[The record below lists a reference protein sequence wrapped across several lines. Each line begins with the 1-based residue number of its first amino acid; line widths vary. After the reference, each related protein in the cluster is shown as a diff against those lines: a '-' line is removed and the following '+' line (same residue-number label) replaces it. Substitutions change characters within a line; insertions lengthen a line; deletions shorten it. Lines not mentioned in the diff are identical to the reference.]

1 MLKTLTRLIVKYYA
15 FVGILGTLLGF
26 IGTYYTILLYQNL
39 RTDVEELLPS
49 TARSI
54 VDLNEV
60 TRRLDA
66 IDNIVTLIFSKDTK
80 ASKKFVTDLAE
91 NLNRVPKKIVSSI
104 EYRIDREIQ
113 FFSDRRA
120 LLMELPDLEKVNHFV
135 HDRIDYEKE
144 LYNPLNIF
152 SEKRLQEPKLDF
164 NQLLKKYEGQA
175 SAYAK
180 FPDGYY
186 ATPDEKVRI
195 LVAYMPG
202 KGIEAAHQLRSAIDQ
217 AITNLNPKA
226 YAPDMEIRF
235 TGNIQNLIEENAALI
250 ADLVAST
257 IIVLLLV
264 TAAMLL
270 FYRSLLATM
279 ALVWSL
285 FMGTF
290 WTFGV
295 AYFAVGYLNANSA
308 FLASIVVGNGIN
320 FGIILLAR
328 YLEEVRKGGEHD
340 QAISL
345 SMTATA
351 TSTWTAALAA
361 GLSYG
366 SLILTD
372 FRGFKQFGVIG
383 LFGMILCWISA
394 YTLMPAYLTFFSL
407 IRKGTPITSSARQAR
422 FAGWIASGVEK
433 FPLLIWGTSLI
444 LLISS
449 VLAFRNIREGVIEVD
464 LNALRD
470 KWSMEKG
477 SGYYSKYIDDVFQHG
492 LSPMVILPHSRE
504 QARRIA
510 AAFKAKKAAEGKDT
524 LFTTVQNLDD
534 FIPDDQSKKIT
545 LLKEIRGQLP
555 PKVIER
561 LPSADKNLISTFLK
575 PEGFQ
580 PFTDLNLPPTLF
592 GKFKEKDGS
601 YGKMVL
607 VDKVLGHGTDRID
620 VQIPFV
626 QEVRQIVDSVAPG
639 TPIAGQLP
647 VTADMIEAVM
657 RDGPRATLFA
667 FLAVLVLVV
676 LLFRRIRVIG
686 QVLFALILGILW
698 LAGAILGFHLK
709 INFLNFIALPIT
721 FGIGIDYGVNIFQRY
736 REEGEG
742 TIANVVRNTGGAV
755 LLSSLTTIIGYS
767 SLLIAG
773 NQAFVSFGRLAVLG
787 EITCVVAAVISMP
800 AFLRYLEVRKKPSA
814 SAADAQ
820 QNDHCV
826 TA

>member
-1 MLKTLTRLIVKYYA
+1 MFKTLTRLIVKYWA
-15 FVGILGTLLGF
+15 VVGFLGTVLGF
-26 IGTYYTILLYQNL
+26 TGAFYTVLLYKNL

-60 TRRLDA
+60 THRLEA
-66 IDNIVTLIFSKDTK
+66 IDNIVTLVFSKDKK

-91 NLNRVPKKIVSSI
+91 LLDSTPKNVISGV
-104 EYRIDREIQ
+104 EYRIDREIK
-113 FFSDRRA
+113 FFSARRA
-120 LLMELPDLEKVNHFV
+120 LLMETSDIEKIDQFI
-135 HDRIDYEKE
+135 HDRINYEKE

-152 SEKRLQEPKLDF
+152 SEKQIDEPRFNF
-164 NQLLKKYEGQA
+164 NQLLKKYEKQA
-175 SAYAK
+175 SSFSK

-186 ATPDEKVRI
+186 ATPDEAVRI
-195 LVAYMPG
+195 VVAYMPG
-202 KGIEAAHQLRSAIDQ
+202 KGIDAAHQLRSAIDK
-217 AITNLNPKA
+217 AIATLQPKT
-226 YAPDMEIRF
+226 YSNDLEIHF

-257 IIVLLLV
+257 IIVLLMV
-264 TAAMLL
+264 TGAMLL
-270 FYRSLLATM
+270 FYRSLLGTM

-290 WTFGV
+290 WTFGI

-328 YLEEVRKGGEHD
+328 YLEEVRGGRKSD
-340 QAISL
+340 DAIL
-345 SMTATA
+345 VSMQATA

-372 FRGFKQFGVIG
+372 FRGFKQFGMIG
-383 LFGMILCWISA
+383 LFGMVLCWISA
-394 YTLMPAYLTFFSL
+394 YTLMPAYLTFFSR
-407 IRKGTPITSSARQAR
+407 IRNGKPIVSRLRRAHFSE
-422 FAGWIASGVEK
+422 WIATGVEK
-433 FPLLIWGTSLI
+433 HPLWIWGLSCLLITASI
-444 LLISS
+444 LT
-449 VLAFRNIREGVIEVD
+449 FRNVSEGVIEVD

-470 KWSMEKG
+470 KWSMEHG

-492 LSPMVILPHSRE
+492 LSPMVILPHSRD
-504 QARRIA
+504 QARKIA
-510 AAFKAKKAAEGKDT
+510 AAFKAKKASEGKDS
-524 LFTTVQNLDD
+524 LFTTIQQLDD
-534 FIPDDQSKKIT
+534 FIPKEQNKKIG
-545 LLKEIRGQLP
+545 LLKEIQSQLP
-555 PKVIER
+555 PKLMDR
-561 LPSADKNLISTFLK
+561 LPSSERNLVTEFLRPEALHTFS
-575 PEGFQ
+575 
-580 PFTDLNLPPTLF
+580 DLDLPPTLF
-592 GKFKEKDGS
+592 SKFKEKDGTF
-601 YGKMVL
+601 GKMVL

-626 QEVRQIVDSVAPG
+626 QEVRQITDSVAPG

-647 VTADMIEAVM
+647 VTADMIEAVV

-667 FLAVLVLVV
+667 FLAVVVLVV
-676 LLFRRIRVIG
+676 ILFRRIEIIG
-686 QVLFALILGILW
+686 QVLFALIIGVLW
-698 LAGAILGFHLK
+698 LAGAMLGFHLK

-721 FGIGIDYGVNIFQRY
+721 FGIGVDYGVNIFQRY

-787 EITCVVAAVISMP
+787 EITCVTAAVISMP
-800 AFLRYLEVRKKPSA
+800 AFLRFLEVRRSRA
-814 SAADAQ
+814 R
-820 QNDHCV
+820 
-826 TA
+826 TY